1 MKGWDGD
8 DDFTGEFYE
17 GTDYYYTDLQLVPAL
32 LSANGALS
40 ADVSDTLNNLSER
53 QGIALPGD
61 PAISQKYPLSG
72 SPMFRPSA
80 TPGHHYLI
88 ETNPLLTNMGSFYGS
103 DYFLSRIGLDQSRQ
117 QAVLLGD
124 AFYETRLVQQEI
136 LAATG
141 QRFLD
146 GYSTDADQMRGLMD
160 NAADQAKDL
169 NLSVGVA
176 LSADQAAA
184 LTRDIV
190 WLVEEEHMGEKVLVP
205 HVYLASATQENTGS
219 GGGLRAREVYVHAG
233 QTLANEGV
241 VSGGTVNLA
250 ALNITST
257 GGLLRGGAL
266 NLVAGNDIYNNSGV
280 IQGGEIHLTAGGD
293 VVSQTLTATHGGRTQ
308 VLTQAVVQAD
318 NTLTV
323 NAGRDIALK
332 GGVLA
337 VGGDAALP
345 AGRDLLVGAVAD
357 ETHFDVGKVWEH
369 SVTHTGSSLA
379 VHGNLQMT
387 AGNDL
392 TVAGS
397 GLAARGRRRP
407 GRGSQPR
414 GRGRAGSV

>member
-1 MKGWDGD
+1 M
-8 DDFTGEFYE
+8 
-17 GTDYYYTDLQLVPAL
+17 
-32 LSANGALS
+32 
-40 ADVSDTLNNLSER
+40 
-53 QGIALPGD
+53 
-61 PAISQKYPLSG
+61 
-72 SPMFRPSA
+72 
-80 TPGHHYLI
+80 
-88 ETNPLLTNMGSFYGS
+88 
-103 DYFLSRIGLDQSRQ
+103 
-117 QAVLLGD
+117 
-124 AFYETRLVQQEI
+124 QQEI

-337 VGGDAALP
+337 
-345 AGRDLLVGAVAD
+345 
-357 ETHFDVGKVWEH
+357 
-369 SVTHTGSSLA
+369 
-379 VHGNLQMT
+379 
-387 AGNDL
+387 
-392 TVAGS
+392 
-397 GLAARGRRRP
+397 RGRRRP
-407 GRGSQPR
+407 PLPR
-414 GRGRAGSV
+414 GP